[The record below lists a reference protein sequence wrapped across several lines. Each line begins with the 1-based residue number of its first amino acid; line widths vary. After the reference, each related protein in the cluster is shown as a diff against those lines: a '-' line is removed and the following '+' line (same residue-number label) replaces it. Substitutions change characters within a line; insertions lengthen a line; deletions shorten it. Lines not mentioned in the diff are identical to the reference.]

1 MCAVRELSAFDAA
14 QRARQVVVSAHLLP
28 RSAHFPGSPQIEV
41 QRAADAAASVEA
53 AGQSELA
60 EVVTGNL
67 METIDAVLADG
78 VTHVPFGPDV
88 AWPEAQIDGFDL
100 RPAIQRR

>member
-1 MCAVRELSAFDAA
+1 MGYCHTSRGAPT
-14 QRARQVVVSAHLLP
+14 ARWQSTSL
-28 RSAHFPGSPQIEV
+28 R
-41 QRAADAAASVEA
+41 AAASVWCCCSGRPPGEEWWYPA
-53 AGQSELA
+53 
-60 EVVTGNL
+60 
-67 METIDAVLADG
+67 LADG